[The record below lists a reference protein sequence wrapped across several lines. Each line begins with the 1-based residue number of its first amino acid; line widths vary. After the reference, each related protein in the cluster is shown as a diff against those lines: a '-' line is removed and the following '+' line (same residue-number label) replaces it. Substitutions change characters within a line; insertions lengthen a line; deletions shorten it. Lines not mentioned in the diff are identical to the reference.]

1 MKIAMLAP
9 IAWRTPPE
17 HYGPWELVTSMI
29 TEELV
34 KHGLDVTLF
43 ATLNSL
49 TAAKLRGVVPRGYE
63 EDQSLDAKVWECMH
77 ISECFENADEFDIIH
92 YQFDFLP
99 LSYSRLVETPVVTTI
114 HGFSS
119 PRILPVFKKYNGH
132 THYVSISNSDRSPEL
147 DYLATIYHGI
157 DLQQFTFTA
166 EPQGN
171 YLLYYGRI
179 HHDKGATEAIE
190 IARKAG
196 KKLIMAGIIQDRDY
210 YENQIKPHLKAGE
223 VEYIGSVG
231 PEDRD
236 KLLGNAL
243 ALLHPINFNEPF
255 GLSVVESMACG
266 TPVVAFSKGSMPELI
281 TSGFD
286 GFLASNIPEAV
297 EYCLNIDK
305 INRNNCRKTVEE
317 RFSKQRMAAD
327 YIDLY
332 KKILITS

>member
-9 IAWRTPPE
+9 IAWRTPPQ

-34 KHGLDVTLF
+34 KNGLDVTLF
-43 ATLNSL
+43 ATMNSI
-49 TAAKLRGVVPRGYE
+49 TGAKLRGVVSKGYE

-77 ISECFENADEFDIIH
+77 ISECFENADQFDIIH
-92 YQFDFLP
+92 NQFDFLP
-99 LSYSRLVETPVVTTI
+99 LSYSRLVNTPVITTI

-119 PRILPVFKKYNGH
+119 PRILPVYKKYNAH
-132 THYVSISNSDRSPEL
+132 AHYVSISNADRSPEL
-147 DYLATIYHGI
+147 DYLATVYHGI
-157 DLQQFTFTA
+157 DLEQFTFNDR
-166 EPQGN
+166 PRGD

-179 HHDKGATEAIE
+179 HHDKGAVEAIE

-196 KKLIMAGIIQDRDY
+196 KKLIMAGIIQDTGYFD
-210 YENQIKPHLKAGE
+210 QFIKPHLDNDK

-231 PEDRD
+231 PEKRD
-236 KLLGNAL
+236 MLLGDAL

-266 TPVVAFSKGSMPELI
+266 TPVIAFSKGSMPELI
-281 TSGFD
+281 TPGYD
-286 GFLASNIPEAV
+286 GFLAKDIPEAV
-297 EYCLNIDK
+297 ELCKQIDNID
-305 INRNNCRKTVEE
+305 RSNCRKTVEE

-327 YIDLY
+327 YIKLY
-332 KKILITS
+332 QKILK

>member
-34 KHGLDVTLF
+34 KNGLDVTLF
-43 ATLNSL
+43 ATQNSL
-49 TAAKLRGVVPRGYE
+49 TKARLRGVVPRGYE
-63 EDQSLDAKVWECMH
+63 EDPTIDAKVWECLH
-77 ISECFENADEFDIIH
+77 ISECFENAGQFDIIH
-92 YQFDFLP
+92 NQFDFLP
-99 LSYSRLVETPVVTTI
+99 LSYSGLIKTPLVTTI

-132 THYVSISNSDRSPEL
+132 THYVSISNADRSREL
-147 DYLATIYHGI
+147 DYMATIYHGI
-157 DLQQFTFTA
+157 DLAQFTFMA
-166 EPQGN
+166 EPQGD

-179 HHDKGATEAIE
+179 HHDKGSGEAIE

-196 KKLIMAGIIQDRDY
+196 KRLVMAGIIQDKDY
-210 YENQIKPHLKAGE
+210 YEKSVKPHLKMGE

-231 PEDRD
+231 PADRD

-243 ALLHPINFNEPF
+243 ALLHPINFSEPF

-266 TPVVAFSKGSMPELI
+266 TPVIAFSKGSMPELI
-281 TSGFD
+281 TPGFD
-286 GFLASNIPEAV
+286 GFLAENIPEAV
-297 EYCLNIDK
+297 EFCQNIGLID
-305 INRNNCRKTVEE
+305 RNNCRQTVKE
-317 RFSKQRMAAD
+317 RFSKQRMASD

-332 KKILITS
+332 RKLLK

>member
-43 ATLNSL
+43 ATKNSL
-49 TAAKLRGVVPRGYE
+49 TKAKLRGVVPVGYE
-63 EDQSLDAKVWECMH
+63 EDSNLDAKVWECMH
-77 ISECFENADEFDIIH
+77 ISECFENAGEFDLIH
-92 YQFDFLP
+92 NQFDFLP
-99 LSYSRLVETPVVTTI
+99 LTYSGLVKTPVVTTI

-132 THYVSISNSDRSPEL
+132 THYVSISNADRSPEL
-147 DYLATIYHGI
+147 DYAATIYHGI
-157 DLQQFTFTA
+157 DLDQFTFVA
-166 EPQGN
+166 DPQGD

-179 HHDKGATEAIE
+179 HHDKGAVEAIE

-196 KKLIMAGIIQDRDY
+196 KRLVMAGIIQDESY
-210 YENQIKPHLKAGE
+210 YEKNIKPHLKPGE

-231 PEDRD
+231 PADRD

-243 ALLHPINFNEPF
+243 ALLHPINFSEPF

-266 TPVVAFSKGSMPELI
+266 TPVIAFSKGSMPELI
-281 TSGFD
+281 TPGFD
-286 GFLASNIPEAV
+286 GFLTDNIPDAV
-297 EYCLNIDK
+297 DFCFNIDK
-305 INRNNCRKTVEE
+305 INRSNCRKTVEE

-332 KKILITS
+332 KNLLK